1 MSVVNTT
8 EFSAA
13 LRPGIRKWYGDEA
26 SRLSKRAQDFIPLL
40 YNVDNSDKAY
50 EEMAEIIGLGLFSE
64 LDEGDGIDFDTIKKG
79 RDFKLI
85 HTDFSKGFRVTR
97 KMMRDEQYNLI
108 AKMTKQLARAAHKTV
123 RYRAMLP
130 LALGFGAGTGTW
142 NTNAWAATTETYV
155 LGDGKPVFDDAH
167 TVQNPR
173 NVGSYA
179 LPSTWS
185 NYASSALTDTALLTG
200 VTALETQPDENGFV
214 DGYVPKYLIVPSA
227 LHYTAAN
234 IIDSKSS
241 LTDNKNSGV
250 TNEASRIGL
259 QLVVIPEL
267 PDIAG
272 WYLATE
278 APEREAYFFWREKPG
293 KIEADKDF
301 NTKDSLWS
309 MIFSAS
315 CGFAN
320 GKGLYGAGV

>member
-1 MSVVNTT
+1 MVNTT
-8 EFSAA
+8 EFSQA

-26 SRLSKRAQDFIPLL
+26 TRLSKKSVDFIPLL

-50 EEMAEIIGLGLFSE
+50 EEISEIIGLGLFTE
-64 LDEGDGIDFDTIKKG
+64 LTEGNAIDYDSFKKG

-97 KMMRDEQYNLI
+97 KMMRDEQYGLI
-108 AKMTKQLARAAHKTV
+108 SRMTKGLSRAAHKTV
-123 RYRAMLP
+123 RYKAMLP

-155 LGDGKPVFDDAH
+155 LGDAKPVFDDAH
-167 TVQNPR
+167 PIQNPR
-173 NVGSYA
+173 SVGTYA

-185 NYASSALTDTALLTG
+185 NYANTALSDSAILTA
-200 VTALETQPDENGFV
+200 VTAVKTQPDENGFV
-214 DGYVPKYLIVPSA
+214 EGYQPDILFVPSA
-227 LHYTAAN
+227 LYYTALN
-234 IIDSKSS
+234 IVDSKSS
-241 LTDNKNSGV
+241 IADNKNSGV
-250 TNEASRIGL
+250 TNEVNRLGIR
-259 QLVVIPEL
+259 VVEIPEL

-272 WYLATE
+272 WYLASS
-278 APEREAYFFWREKPG
+278 AAEREAYWFWREKPG
-293 KIEADKDF
+293 KVETDKDF